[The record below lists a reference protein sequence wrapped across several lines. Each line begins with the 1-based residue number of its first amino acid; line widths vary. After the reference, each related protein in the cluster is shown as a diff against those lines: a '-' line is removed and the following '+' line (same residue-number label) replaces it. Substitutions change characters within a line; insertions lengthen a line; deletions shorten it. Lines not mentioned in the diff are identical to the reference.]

1 MVRALVRV
9 LARVLVRVL
18 ALVLVPA
25 LARALV
31 RVLARVL
38 AWVLALMLVY
48 LSISAVSQLKNT
60 VHLVRMNDEQL
71 AEIREGNLN
80 CVRLHLWLRQKQQLL
95 QRRSIN

>member
-18 ALVLVPA
+18 ALVLVP
-25 LARALV
+25 ALV